1 MTGAPTR
8 WGRML
13 EEAGIRTTSQRLL
26 VLDGLGR
33 HRLPVSAQQ
42 IHAELHEQGERVGL
56 TTVYRTLTSL
66 AAAGL
71 VHTFTQAGEIVYRLC
86 GPAKHHHLICRSCG
100 LVIER
105 VEEEAMAGFRA
116 EEVYGTCATCAGTS

>member
-1 MTGAPTR
+1 MADVVR

-13 EEAGIRTTSQRLL
+13 EEVGIRTTSQRLL
-26 VLDGLGR
+26 VLDVLGR
-33 HRLPVSAQQ
+33 HRLPASAQE
-42 IHAELHEQGERVGL
+42 IHAELHEQGEQIGL

-71 VHTFTQAGEIVYRLC
+71 VHTFTQMGEVAYRLC

-105 VEEEAMAGFRA
+105 VEEDVMAGFRA
-116 EEVYGTCATCAGTS
+116 EEVYGTCAACASGSR